1 MSEQQKPVIEEIGT
15 VELKVCKMSGISKT
29 NGRPYTML
37 SFEYEDPFLKKK
49 IYLQPSSEMDGMKLK
64 MIYIDGWMPPPPEA
78 KQ

>member
-1 MSEQQKPVIEEIGT
+1 MAEQQKPVIEEIGT
-15 VELKVCKMSGISKT
+15 AELRVCKMSGISKT

-37 SFEYEDPFLKKK
+37 TFKYYDPFLNKE

-64 MIYIDGWMPPPPEA
+64 MIYIDGWLPPPEA